1 MKFGLARTKKFKKSF
16 KKLHLK
22 DNDEA
27 IYIDVVS
34 KLLNGIA
41 LDKKYKDHFLK
52 GNPERYKECHL
63 KPDLLLRN
71 GDEITSPSRRIDLGQ
86 ICSILNHKS

>member
-22 DNDEA
+22 DKDEA

-34 KLLNGIA
+34 KLLNGIP
-41 LDKKYKDHFLK
+41 LDKKYKDHLLK
-52 GNPERYKECHL
+52 GNPEQYKECHL
-63 KPDLLLRN
+63 KPDLLLIYRFHKN
-71 GDEITSPSRRIDLGQ
+71 EVQLIDIGSHSELFE
-86 ICSILNHKS
+86 

>member
-22 DNDEA
+22 DKDEA
-27 IYIDVVS
+27 ICIDVVS
-34 KLLNGIA
+34 KLLNCIA

-52 GNPERYKECHL
+52 GNPEQY
-63 KPDLLLRN
+63 
-71 GDEITSPSRRIDLGQ
+71 I
-86 ICSILNHKS
+86 

>member
-1 MKFGLARTKKFKKSF
+1 MKFGLARTKQFKKSF

-41 LDKKYKDHFLK
+41 LDKKSD
-52 GNPERYKECHL
+52 ECL
-63 KPDLLLRN
+63 F
-71 GDEITSPSRRIDLGQ
+71 
-86 ICSILNHKS
+86 C

>member
-52 GNPERYKECHL
+52 GNPERYMVIKIIKGSYYGRFSANPTRYQGKEGSSQY
-63 KPDLLLRN
+63 P
-71 GDEITSPSRRIDLGQ
+71 
-86 ICSILNHKS
+86 

>member
-22 DNDEA
+22 DNEVA

-34 KLLNGIA
+34 NLLNGID
-41 LDKKYKDHFLK
+41 LDKKFKDHSLK
-52 GNPERYKECHL
+52 GNFRA
-63 KPDLLLRN
+63 
-71 GDEITSPSRRIDLGQ
+71 I
-86 ICSILNHKS
+86 

>member
-1 MKFGLARTKKFKKSF
+1 MKYTLARTKKFKKSF

-27 IYIDVVS
+27 TFINIVA

-41 LDKKYKDHFLK
+41 LDKKHKDHFLK
-52 GNPERYKECHL
+52 GYSELYKECHL
-63 KPDLLLRN
+63 KPDLL
-71 GDEITSPSRRIDLGQ
+71 IIYRI
-86 ICSILNHKS
+86 HKGELQLIDIGSHSKLFDI

>member
-27 IYIDVVS
+27 IYINIVS

-41 LDKKYKDHFLK
+41 LDKKHKDHFLK

-63 KPDLLLRN
+63 RPDLLLIYRVHR
-71 GDEITSPSRRIDLGQ
+71 DEVQLIDIGSHSELFE
-86 ICSILNHKS
+86 

>member
-1 MKFGLARTKKFKKSF
+1 MKFGLARTKKFKKSY
-16 KKLHLK
+16 KKLHLR

-34 KLLNGIA
+34 KLLNGTA
-41 LDKKYKDHFLK
+41 LDRKYNDHFFK

-63 KPDLLLRN
+63 KPDLLLIYRRYR
-71 GDEITSPSRRIDLGQ
+71 DEVQLIDIGSHSELFE
-86 ICSILNHKS
+86 

>member
-1 MKFGLARTKKFKKSF
+1 MKFGLARTKQFKKSF

-27 IYIDVVS
+27 IYIDIVS

-41 LDKKYKDHFLK
+41 LDEKHEDHFLK
-52 GNPERYKECHL
+52 GNSEQYKECHL
-63 KPDLLLRN
+63 KPDLLLIYRVYR
-71 GDEITSPSRRIDLGQ
+71 DEVQLIDIGSHSELFE
-86 ICSILNHKS
+86 

>member
-22 DNDEA
+22 DNDEV

-41 LDKKYKDHFLK
+41 LDKKYKFQRRRLWAREGRHQ
-52 GNPERYKECHL
+52 
-63 KPDLLLRN
+63 LRL
-71 GDEITSPSRRIDLGQ
+71 TQ
-86 ICSILNHKS
+86 

>member
-1 MKFGLARTKKFKKSF
+1 MKFGLARTKKFKKSY
-16 KKLHLK
+16 KKLHLR

-41 LDKKYKDHFLK
+41 LDRKYKDHFLK
-52 GNPERYKECHL
+52 GNPEQYKECHL
-63 KPDLLLRN
+63 KPDLLLIYRHFK
-71 GDEITSPSRRIDLGQ
+71 DEVQLIDIGSHCELF
-86 ICSILNHKS
+86 K

>member
-1 MKFGLARTKKFKKSF
+1 MKFGLARTKEFKKSF

-27 IYIDVVS
+27 IYIDIVS

-41 LDKKYKDHFLK
+41 LDEKHKDHFLK
-52 GNPERYKECHL
+52 GSPEQYKECHL
-63 KPDLLLRN
+63 KPNLLLIYRVYR
-71 GDEITSPSRRIDLGQ
+71 DEVQLIDIGSHSELFE
-86 ICSILNHKS
+86 

>member
-1 MKFGLARTKKFKKSF
+1 MKFGLARTKRFKKAF

-34 KLLNGIA
+34 KLLSGIP

-52 GNPERYKECHL
+52 GNSEQYKECHL
-63 KPDLLLRN
+63 KADLLLIYRVYR
-71 GDEITSPSRRIDLGQ
+71 DEVQLIDIGSHSELFE
-86 ICSILNHKS
+86 

>member
-27 IYIDVVS
+27 ICIDVIS
-34 KLLNGIA
+34 KLLKSIA
-41 LDKKYKDHFLK
+41 LNKKYKDHFLK
-52 GNPERYKECHL
+52 GNSERYKECHL
-63 KPDLLLRN
+63 KPDLLLIYRVYR
-71 GDEITSPSRRIDLGQ
+71 DEVQLIDIGSHSELFE
-86 ICSILNHKS
+86 